1 MGLGLR
7 LEWGWGGREIGDMR
21 MNGKANMLKDVPV
34 VDLPLLN

>member
-7 LEWGWGGREIGDMR
+7 LEWGGREIGDMR